1 MFPLNDSKNYSPGV
15 KSWEEFYE
23 SYDGKFDERHMLHI
37 TIYAH
42 YLNEIEGLGYKP
54 QDHEDDWHKP
64 AEGEYKYDDEG
75 NLVIIHS
82 CPDREIFQMD
92 IKDFLEELFIH
103 EEWITDATLSII

>member
-1 MFPLNDSKNYSPGV
+1 MIPFTDYRNYSYGP

-42 YLNEIEGLGYKP
+42 YLHELEGLGYKP
-54 QDHEDDWHKP
+54 QDQENDWHKP
-64 AEGEYKYDDEG
+64 AEGEYKFDDDG

-82 CPDREIFQMD
+82 CPDLEIFKMSAE
-92 IKDFLEELFIH
+92 DFLEELCINT
-103 EEWITDATLSII
+103 EWVAEATLSVI